1 MNFRL
6 SNDGNKRDVAEIR
19 NMLIE
24 YNASHGVTN
33 DSIPIEVYYESE
45 SGEKLAGIVGHAHG
59 NWLFIDLLY
68 VDASLRGQGIGGKL
82 LSLAEEDAKRKGC
95 RYAFLNTNAFQ
106 APGFYLKAGY
116 ECVFKLEEFPYTGE
130 KFYFKKKL

>member
-59 NWLFIDLLY
+59 N
-68 VDASLRGQGIGGKL
+68 
-82 LSLAEEDAKRKGC
+82 
-95 RYAFLNTNAFQ
+95 
-106 APGFYLKAGY
+106 
-116 ECVFKLEEFPYTGE
+116 
-130 KFYFKKKL
+130 